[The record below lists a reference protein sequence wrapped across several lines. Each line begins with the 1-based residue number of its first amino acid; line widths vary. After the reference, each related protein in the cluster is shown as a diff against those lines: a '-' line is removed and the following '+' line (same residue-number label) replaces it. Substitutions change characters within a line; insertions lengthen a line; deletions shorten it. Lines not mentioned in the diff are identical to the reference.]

1 MIDSYTHGDNLFGSA
16 LDRFDGNYGED
27 LPDEDNPYRAPSHQG
42 SAARGRRRGSGP
54 PPLTMMQQLF
64 SFDGRINRST
74 CWSIWLGLHCVFGG
88 LSYLL
93 ELLNAPMFGVIILLF
108 ALLPVL
114 WISLAI
120 QIKRWHDRDKSGWC
134 IFINFIPVIG
144 GIWTFIECS
153 CLAGTPGE
161 NGYGPE
167 PE

>member
-1 MIDSYTHGDNLFGSA
+1 
-16 LDRFDGNYGED
+16 
-27 LPDEDNPYRAPSHQG
+27 
-42 SAARGRRRGSGP
+42 
-54 PPLTMMQQLF
+54 MMQKVF

-74 CWSIWLGLHCVFGG
+74 YWGIWLVLHCVFGG
-88 LSYLL
+88 LTYLL
-93 ELLNAPMFGVIILLF
+93 ELLDAPMFAVVILLF
-108 ALLPVL
+108 ALLAVF

-134 IFINFIPVIG
+134 VFITLIPFIG

-161 NGYGPE
+161 NTYGPE